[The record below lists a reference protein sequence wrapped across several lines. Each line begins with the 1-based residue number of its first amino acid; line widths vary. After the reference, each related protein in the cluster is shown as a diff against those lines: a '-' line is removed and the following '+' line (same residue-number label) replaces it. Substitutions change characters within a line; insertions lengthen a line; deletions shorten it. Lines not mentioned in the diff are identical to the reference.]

1 MMRAGYLFIALAT
14 LFFSTMEVA
23 LKDIAGQFNPVQI
36 TMTRFLVGGVALLPF
51 ALRAL
56 RRRGARLSGQDAAH
70 FAWLGFLG
78 IFVSMTLYQL
88 AVENANASVVAVLFS
103 CNPVFVLI
111 FARLLLDARIERHQV
126 ISLLFQGA
134 GILFLINPLAT
145 RISTPGLV
153 FSLLAPLAFAL
164 YVVAGTRPC
173 ARCSGVVVTCGSFLF
188 GGVEMLLLAGLSH
201 IGPAADFFT
210 AHGLELFADIPLFA
224 GYTPENLLHM
234 LYICLGVTG
243 GGYAFYFMAVEATSP
258 VTASLVFFFKP
269 VLAPILAFLLL
280 HEPIPFNMIVGIG
293 LILIGSLCS
302 FRVQA
307 IGAGIRRSLSG
318 K

>member
-1 MMRAGYLFIALAT
+1 MRAGYLFIALAT

-56 RRRGARLSGQDAAH
+56 RRRGVSLSGQDAAH
-70 FAWLGFLG
+70 FALLGFLG
-78 IFVSMTLYQL
+78 IFISMTLYQL

-111 FARLLLDARIERHQV
+111 FARLLLGARIQRHQV

-153 FSLLAPLAFAL
+153 FSLL
-164 YVVAGTRPC
+164 
-173 ARCSGVVVTCGSFLF
+173 
-188 GGVEMLLLAGLSH
+188 
-201 IGPAADFFT
+201 
-210 AHGLELFADIPLFA
+210 
-224 GYTPENLLHM
+224 
-234 LYICLGVTG
+234 
-243 GGYAFYFMAVEATSP
+243 
-258 VTASLVFFFKP
+258 
-269 VLAPILAFLLL
+269 
-280 HEPIPFNMIVGIG
+280 
-293 LILIGSLCS
+293 
-302 FRVQA
+302 
-307 IGAGIRRSLSG
+307 
-318 K
+318 